1 MICFSCLHFLFYLSK
16 SNCSS
21 KVRLFKT
28 KFYNF
33 CKKSEKML
41 LFLHTW
47 LEVLETGVQLFH
59 HHSKCSLLSTGKH
72 GNKIRLDDSTR
83 LFLYQL
89 VGTWGQL
96 LFPKPWKEFRLW
108 YDEHKAKGI
117 KPILD
122 GMVFMIIDFMW

>member
-1 MICFSCLHFLFYLSK
+1 MLRWPEFDRLIGLSLLLSCFFDLANPFWLIVAYFI
-16 SNCSS
+16 
-21 KVRLFKT
+21 
-28 KFYNF
+28 
-33 CKKSEKML
+33 L
-41 LFLHTW
+41 LFII
-47 LEVLETGVQLFH
+47 
-59 HHSKCSLLSTGKH
+59 GKH
-72 GNKIRLDDSTR
+72 GNKIALDDGTR

-122 GMVFMIIDFMW
+122 GMVFLFFFSSSFCFIDFWVCHFSKAFDDGSIRLLNM